1 MEGEEGGECGETLRK
16 KKKKERSVRES
27 EWEKKRAEGEER

>member
-1 MEGEEGGECGETLRK
+1 MEGEEGGECGETLR